1 MAVRKLKPTSAGRR
15 FQTVSD
21 FEEIT
26 RTTPEK
32 SLTEGLPKKAGRNNN
47 GRVTSRRRGGGVK
60 RLYRII
66 DFKRNKIGIPATV
79 AEIEY
84 DPNRTARIA
93 LLHYADG
100 EKRYILA
107 PVGLKQGDVVMS
119 GVDSRTGQVADI
131 KPGNALEM
139 ARIPVGTVLHNI
151 ELSPG
156 RGGQLCRSAGTYAQL
171 VAKEGKYALLR
182 LPSGEVRRVLAS
194 CIATVGQVGNISH
207 ENISLGK
214 AGRNRW
220 LGRRPQVRGV
230 AMNPIDHPL
239 GGGEGRSSGGRHPV
253 SPWGMPAKGYK
264 TRDRKKPSSRLIV
277 KRRGQKEE

>member
-21 FEEIT
+21 IGEIT

-32 SLTEGLPKKAGRNNN
+32 SLVEGLPKKAGRNNH

-60 RLYRII
+60 RQYRII
-66 DFKRNKIGIPATV
+66 DFKRNKLDIPATV

-107 PVGLKQGDVVMS
+107 PEGVKQGDVVITS
-119 GVDSRTGQVADI
+119 EKADI
-131 KPGNALEM
+131 KPGNALPLG
-139 ARIPVGTVLHNI
+139 RIPVGTTVHNV
-151 ELSPG
+151 ELNPG
-156 RGGQLCRSAGTYAQL
+156 KGGQFCRSAGASAQL
-171 VAKEGKYALLR
+171 IAKEGKYVTLR
-182 LPSGEVRRVLAS
+182 MPSGENRKVLAACLAS
-194 CIATVGQVGNISH
+194 IGQVGNIQH
-207 ENISLGK
+207 ELVSIGK

-220 LGRRPQVRGV
+220 LGRRPKVRGV
-230 AMNPIDHPL
+230 AMNPVDHPL

-253 SPWGMPAKGYK
+253 SPWGKPTKGYK
-264 TRDRKKPSSRLIV
+264 TRDNNKPSSRLIV
-277 KRRGQKEE
+277 KRRGKK

>member
-26 RTTPEK
+26 RARPEK
-32 SLTEGLPKKAGRNNN
+32 SLTEGLSKKAGRNNL

-66 DFKRNKIGIPATV
+66 DFRRDKTGIEARV

-100 EKRYILA
+100 EKRYIIA
-107 PVGLKQGDVVMS
+107 PAGLSQGDKVIA
-119 GVDSRTGQVADI
+119 GEGADI
-131 KPGNALEM
+131 KPGNALPM
-139 ARIPVGTVLHNI
+139 QRIPVGTVLHNV
-151 ELSPG
+151 ELYPG
-156 RGGQLCRSAGTYAQL
+156 RGGQLCRAAGSYAQL
-171 VAKEGKYALLR
+171 IAKEGKHALLR
-182 LPSGEVRRVLAS
+182 LPSGEVRKVQAT
-194 CIATVGQVGNISH
+194 CIATVGQVGNIHH

-220 LGRRPQVRGV
+220 LNRRPCVRGV

-264 TRDRKKPSSRLIV
+264 TRDRKKASTRLIV
-277 KRRGQKEE
+277 KRRGQK

>member
-26 RTTPEK
+26 RRTPEK

-66 DFKRNKIGIPATV
+66 DFRRDKKGVPAVV

-93 LLHYADG
+93 LLHYQDG

-107 PVGLKQGDVVMS
+107 PQGLKQGDKVLA
-119 GVDSRTGQVADI
+119 GEDSRTGQTADI

-139 ARIPVGTVLHNI
+139 AKIPVGTVIHNI
-151 ELSPG
+151 ELTPG
-156 RGGQLCRSAGTYAQL
+156 RGGQICRSAGTYAQL

-182 LPSGEVRRVLAS
+182 LPSGEVRKVLAS
-194 CIATVGQVGNISH
+194 CMATVGQVGNLSH

-220 LGRRPQVRGV
+220 LGRRPKVRGV

-264 TRDRKKPSSRLIV
+264 TRDKKKPSSRLIV
-277 KRRGQKEE
+277 KRRGQK

>member
-15 FQTVSD
+15 FQTVAD

-26 RTTPEK
+26 RSRPEK
-32 SLTEGLPKKAGRNNN
+32 SLTEGLARKSGRNHH
-47 GRVTSRRRGGGVK
+47 GSITSRRRGGGAK

-66 DFKRNKIGIPATV
+66 DFKRDKLGVPAVV
-79 AEIEY
+79 AHIEY

-107 PVGLKQGDVVMS
+107 PVGMRQGDSLVA
-119 GVDSRTGQVADI
+119 GEGADI
-131 KPGNALEM
+131 KPGNAM
-139 ARIPVGTVLHNI
+139 QMQRIPVGTVIHNV
-151 ELSPG
+151 ELVPG
-156 RGGQLCRSAGTYAQL
+156 KGGQMCRAAGAYAQL

-182 LPSGEVRRVLAS
+182 LPSGEVRKVLSA
-194 CIATVGQVGNISH
+194 CTATVGQVGNVTH

-220 LGRRPQVRGV
+220 LNRRPKVRGV

-253 SPWGMPAKGYK
+253 TPWGKPTKGYK
-264 TRDRKKPSSRLIV
+264 TRDKKKLSTKLIV
-277 KRRGQKEE
+277 KRRGEK

>member
-21 FEEIT
+21 FAEIT

-32 SLTEGLPKKAGRNNN
+32 SLTEGLTKKAGRNNY

-66 DFKRNKIGIPATV
+66 DFKRDKMGVQATV
-79 AEIEY
+79 AHIEY

-107 PVGLKQGDVVMS
+107 PVGLTQGDHVVA
-119 GVDSRTGQVADI
+119 GEGADI
-131 KPGNALEM
+131 KPGNAM
-139 ARIPVGTVLHNI
+139 AMSRIPVGTNIHNI
-151 ELSPG
+151 ELNPG
-156 RGGQLCRSAGTYAQL
+156 KGGQMCRAAGTYAQL
-171 VAKEGKYALLR
+171 IAKEGKYALLR
-182 LPSGEVRRVLAS
+182 MPSGEVRKVLAA
-194 CIATVGQVGNISH
+194 CMATVGQVGNLSH
-207 ENISLGK
+207 ENESLGK

-220 LGRRPQVRGV
+220 LGRRPKVRGV
-230 AMNPIDHPL
+230 AMNPVDHPL

-264 TRDRKKPSSRLIV
+264 TRDPKKASNKLII
-277 KRRGQKEE
+277 KRRGQK

>member
-26 RTTPEK
+26 RTRPEK
-32 SLTEGLPKKAGRNNN
+32 SLTVGLTKKAGRNNL

-66 DFKRNKIGIPATV
+66 DFKRDKTGIEARV
-79 AEIEY
+79 AHIEY
-84 DPNRTARIA
+84 DPNRSARIA
-93 LLHYADG
+93 LLHYTDG

-119 GVDSRTGQVADI
+119 GVNERNGVVADI
-131 KPGNALEM
+131 IPGNALPM
-139 ARIPVGTVLHNI
+139 QRIPVGTVIHNI
-151 ELSPG
+151 ELYPG
-156 RGGQLCRSAGTYAQL
+156 KGGQLCRAAGTYAQL
-171 VAKEGKYALLR
+171 VAKEGKHALLR
-182 LPSGEVRRVLAS
+182 LPSGEVRKVLVT
-194 CIATVGQVGNISH
+194 CVATVGQVGNVHH
-207 ENISLGK
+207 ESISLGK

-220 LGRRPQVRGV
+220 LGRRPKVRGV

-253 SPWGMPAKGYK
+253 SPWGMPAKGFK
-264 TRDRKKPSSRLIV
+264 TRSRTKYSNKHIIERRKK
-277 KRRGQKEE
+277 

>member
-26 RTTPEK
+26 RTRPEK
-32 SLTEGLPKKAGRNNN
+32 SLTEGLTKKAGRNNL

-66 DFKRNKIGIPATV
+66 DFKRDKTGVEATV
-79 AEIEY
+79 AHIEY

-93 LLHYADG
+93 LLHYSDG
-100 EKRYILA
+100 EKRYIHA
-107 PVGLKQGDVVMS
+107 PVGLKQGDKIMS
-119 GVDSRTGQVADI
+119 GINERNGVVADI
-131 KPGNALEM
+131 KPGNALQL
-139 ARIPVGTVLHNI
+139 ARIPVGTVVHNI
-151 ELSPG
+151 ELYPG
-156 RGGQLCRSAGTYAQL
+156 KGGQMCRAAGTYAQL
-171 VAKEGKYALLR
+171 VAKEGNYALLR
-182 LPSGEVRRVLAS
+182 LPSGEVRKVLATCVS
-194 CIATVGQVGNISH
+194 TVGQVGNVHH
-207 ENISLGK
+207 ETISLGK

-220 LGRRPQVRGV
+220 LGRRPKVRGV

-264 TRDRKKPSSRLIV
+264 TRDKKKASSRLII
-277 KRRGQKEE
+277 KRRGQK

>member
-21 FEEIT
+21 FAEIT
-26 RTTPEK
+26 RTRPEK
-32 SLTEGLPKKAGRNNN
+32 SLTEGLTKKAGRNHF
-47 GRVTSRRRGGGVK
+47 GRITSRRRGGGVK

-66 DFKRNKIGIPATV
+66 DFKRDKAGIPAKV
-79 AEIEY
+79 AHIEY

-100 EKRYILA
+100 EKRYIIA
-107 PVGLKQGDVVMS
+107 PVGLKQGDSVFS
-119 GVDSRTGQVADI
+119 GEGADI
-131 KPGNALEM
+131 KPGNALPM
-139 ARIPVGTVLHNI
+139 QRIPVGTVIHNVELH
-151 ELSPG
+151 PG
-156 RGGQLCRSAGTYAQL
+156 RGGQMCRSAGTYAQL
-171 VAKEGKYALLR
+171 IAKEDKYALLR
-182 LPSGEVRRVLAS
+182 LPSGEVRKVLVT
-194 CIATVGQVGNISH
+194 CTATVGQVGNIHH

-220 LGRRPQVRGV
+220 LGRRPKVRGV

-264 TRDRKKPSSRLIV
+264 TRDRKKPSSKLII
-277 KRRGQKEE
+277 KRRGQK

>member
-1 MAVRKLKPTSAGRR
+1 MAVRKLKPTSPGRR

-21 FEEIT
+21 FEEVT
-26 RTTPEK
+26 RSTPEK
-32 SLTEGLPKKAGRNNN
+32 SLTEGLTKKSGRNNN
-47 GRVTSRRRGGGVK
+47 GRVTMRRRGGGHK

-66 DFKRNKIGIPATV
+66 DFRRNKLGIAATV
-79 AEIEY
+79 AHIEY

-107 PVGLKQGDVVMS
+107 PLGIKQGDMVQA
-119 GVDSRTGQVADI
+119 GEGADI
-131 KPGNALEM
+131 KPGNAM
-139 ARIPVGTVLHNI
+139 AMSRIPVGTVLHNI
-151 ELSPG
+151 ELYPG
-156 RGGQLCRSAGTYAQL
+156 RGGQFCRAAGTYAQL

-182 LPSGEVRRVLAS
+182 MPSGEVRKVLAA
-194 CIATVGQVGNISH
+194 CCATIGQVGNVNH

-220 LGRRPQVRGV
+220 LGRRPKVRGV

-253 SPWGMPAKGYK
+253 TPWGVPTKGYK
-264 TRDRKKPSSRLIV
+264 TRDRKKASTKLIV
-277 KRRGQKEE
+277 KRRGQK

>member
-26 RTTPEK
+26 RTRPEK
-32 SLTEGLPKKAGRNNN
+32 SLTVGLTKKAGRNNL

-66 DFKRNKIGIPATV
+66 DFKRDKTGIEARV
-79 AEIEY
+79 AHIEY
-84 DPNRTARIA
+84 DPNRSARIA
-93 LLHYADG
+93 LLHYTDG

-119 GVDSRTGQVADI
+119 GVNERNGVVADI
-131 KPGNALEM
+131 IPGNALPM
-139 ARIPVGTVLHNI
+139 QRIPVGTVIHNI
-151 ELSPG
+151 ELYPG
-156 RGGQLCRSAGTYAQL
+156 KGGQLCRAAGTYAQL
-171 VAKEGKYALLR
+171 VAKEGQHALLR
-182 LPSGEVRRVLAS
+182 LPSGEVRKVLVT
-194 CIATVGQVGNISH
+194 CVATVGQVGNVHH
-207 ENISLGK
+207 ESISLGK

-220 LGRRPQVRGV
+220 LGRRPKVRGV

-253 SPWGMPAKGYK
+253 SPWGMPAKGFK
-264 TRDRKKPSSRLIV
+264 TRDKKKASSRLIV
-277 KRRGQKEE
+277 KRRGQK

>member
-32 SLTEGLPKKAGRNNN
+32 SLTEGLPKKAGRNNR

-66 DFKRNKIGIPATV
+66 DFKRNKNGVPAVV

-93 LLHYADG
+93 LLQYADG

-107 PVGLKQGDVVMS
+107 PVGLKQGDTVMS
-119 GVDSRTGQVADI
+119 GVNTRTGQAADI
-131 KPGNALEM
+131 KPGNSLELS
-139 ARIPVGTVLHNI
+139 RIPVGTVIHNI
-151 ELSPG
+151 ELTKG

-171 VAKEGKYALLR
+171 IAKEGKYALVR
-182 LPSGEVRRVLAS
+182 LPSGEVRKILAS
-194 CIATVGQVGNISH
+194 CTATVGQVGNLSH

-220 LGRRPQVRGV
+220 LGRRPKVRGV

-277 KRRGQKEE
+277 KRRGQK

>member
-1 MAVRKLKPTSAGRR
+1 MAVIKLKPTSAGRR

-26 RTTPEK
+26 RTSPEK

-66 DFKRNKIGIPATV
+66 DFKRDKKGVPAVV

-93 LLHYADG
+93 LLNYADG

-107 PVGLKQGDVVMS
+107 PHGLKQGDNVMA

-139 ARIPVGTVLHNI
+139 ARIPVGTVIHNI
-151 ELSPG
+151 EMSPG
-156 RGGQLCRSAGTYAQL
+156 RGGQMCRSAGTYAQL

-182 LPSGEVRRVLAS
+182 LPSGEVRKVLAS
-194 CIATVGQVGNISH
+194 CMATIGQVGNLSH

-220 LGRRPQVRGV
+220 LGRRPKVRGV

-264 TRDRKKPSSRLIV
+264 TRDKKKASSKLIV
-277 KRRGQKEE
+277 KRRGQK

>member
-26 RTTPEK
+26 RSRPEK
-32 SLTEGLPKKAGRNNN
+32 SLTEGLSRKSGRNNA
-47 GRVTSRRRGGGVK
+47 GRITSRRRGGGNK
-60 RLYRII
+60 RLYRLV
-66 DFKRNKIGIPATV
+66 DFRRDKKGIEARV
-79 AEIEY
+79 AHIEY

-93 LLHYADG
+93 LLHYVDG

-107 PVGLKQGDVVMS
+107 PVGLNAGDRILA
-119 GVDSRTGQVADI
+119 GEGADI
-131 KPGNALEM
+131 KPGNALPM
-139 ARIPVGTVLHNI
+139 AKIPVGTVIHNV
-151 ELSPG
+151 ELNPG
-156 RGGQLCRSAGTYAQL
+156 KGGQLCRAAGTYAQL
-171 VAKEGKYALLR
+171 VAKEGHHALLR
-182 LPSGEVRRVLAS
+182 LPSGEVRKVLSA
-194 CIATVGQVGNISH
+194 CMATVGQVGNIHH

-220 LGRRPQVRGV
+220 LGRRPCVRGV

-264 TRDRKKPSSRLIV
+264 TRDAKKPSSRLIV
-277 KRRGQKEE
+277 KRRGQK

>member
-32 SLTEGLPKKAGRNNN
+32 SLTEGLPKKAGRNNR

-66 DFKRNKIGIPATV
+66 DFKRNKNGVPAVV

-93 LLHYADG
+93 LLQYADG

-107 PVGLKQGDVVMS
+107 PVGLKQGDTVMS
-119 GVDSRTGQVADI
+119 GVNTRTGQAADI
-131 KPGNALEM
+131 KPGNSLELS
-139 ARIPVGTVLHNI
+139 RIPVGTVIHNI
-151 ELSPG
+151 ELTKG

-171 VAKEGKYALLR
+171 IAKEGKYALVR
-182 LPSGEVRRVLAS
+182 LPSGEVRRILAS
-194 CIATVGQVGNISH
+194 CTATVGQVGNLSH

-220 LGRRPQVRGV
+220 LGRRPKVRGV

-277 KRRGQKEE
+277 KRRGQK

>member
-26 RTTPEK
+26 RSRPEK
-32 SLTEGLPKKAGRNNN
+32 SLTAGLPRKSGRNNL

-66 DFKRNKIGIPATV
+66 DFRRDKIGIEARV

-100 EKRYILA
+100 EKRYIIA
-107 PVGLKQGDVVMS
+107 PAGLSQGDKVVA
-119 GVDSRTGQVADI
+119 GEGADI
-131 KPGNALEM
+131 KPGNALPM
-139 ARIPVGTVLHNI
+139 QRIPVGTVLHNI
-151 ELSPG
+151 ELHPG
-156 RGGQLCRSAGTYAQL
+156 RGGQFCRAAGSYAQL
-171 VAKEGKYALLR
+171 IAKEGKHALLR
-182 LPSGEVRRVLAS
+182 LPSGEVRKVQAA
-194 CIATVGQVGNISH
+194 CIATVGQVGNIHH

-220 LGRRPQVRGV
+220 LNRRPCVRGV

-264 TRDRKKPSSRLIV
+264 TRDRKKASTRLIV
-277 KRRGQKEE
+277 KRRGQK